1 MNLEELRRTM
11 PTLNGLSDQDAV
23 DVVHQ
28 VYYPTRDKAEIANK
42 LGVALPAPPPPPA
55 AGVMRTAGDVGVKLA
70 QGVVDLGSAAVGLS
84 SLATGGL
91 VGKGARAV
99 GFNPEG
105 ANEKLGEYLSDS
117 QRAADDK
124 VAKAE
129 GFIDTLGAALQNPR
143 AILGTVAQSA
153 PGMVA
158 GMGVQAGVARAIAAR
173 AALATTEGAAASA
186 AQLAAGKGAA
196 EATKAAL
203 ATTTGKIAATKAVD
217 AAGTRL
223 IALGAATEGA
233 QSAGQIADGA
243 QAKGRDYT
251 DYALPAL
258 AAGVGTAAISLGAGK
273 LMGDSATQIATGAQS
288 AGVKGSM
295 LKRAGKEALSEGVL
309 EEMPQSAQEQVF
321 TNIANGEQDITQGVG
336 NAAATGMLAGGAM
349 GAGLG
354 VMQRPAPPLPNTGP
368 LSQAANAG
376 QAAAA
381 AQANATAPQD
391 APAPAAVPAPED
403 PALSLE
409 QIDARMA
416 QLVAIGRGQLGG
428 RTQAPDGSMVKT
440 LAVQPRP
447 LTAEETAEFEAL
459 KQARTE
465 RTSIPADQQAEFQ
478 AALAAEQ
485 DEHNRKHQ
493 ATMQAAAAARSEAED
508 RQIAQLL
515 AQDEERTRAAEAAAQ
530 QKTLAA
536 ELAAQQ
542 AAIAES
548 DARVEQGRRERAIA
562 NRVALRDRIA
572 NDDSVARDQKTAAFR
587 AALAAD
593 GYTDT
598 LVTAEDRAWFKEATA
613 PLPSAPNELINA
625 VPERQAP
632 APVPKATNTRA
643 VDDAIAAGMR
653 LKTANG
659 KVLHKPGSSKV
670 FTLSTEQRAYYL
682 AAMASA
688 KAAETPQQITDSVSP
703 AVQAPVDGA
712 NSVTDAANA
721 TLALAAPGD
730 LEAPAPVT
738 AFDQAAHG
746 AATSPHNDLAEPSAA
761 QKEAGNYKLGK
772 ATIQGLPLSIE
783 NPVGSTRRG
792 VDEDGTPWE
801 TIMAHHYGYIRG
813 TKGADK
819 DHIDTFI
826 GPNQASDKVFVID
839 QVNPATGKFD
849 EHKVMLGFDT
859 ATEAQAAYKANY
871 ADNWQGGD
879 NITSTTVEGF
889 KDWLASG
896 KTTRPFAKAQERS
909 AAPTADDIAAR
920 ALLKATPEPAATALA
935 APVEPAPA
943 VPAPPTRQ
951 QLYRMTVKDMSD
963 AQLLQARDVLAD
975 SPRAPKIEKEIKA
988 RGLAAAP
995 AIEPHADV
1003 TNATV
1008 PEEGQPIPASDV
1020 PTDEDLTDPDPAPPT
1035 KPRTTKDGESSAP
1048 AQRVAPN
1055 LPDLK
1060 TYSTAEAKAEWDGAR
1075 AGKRGMFLG
1084 RIDQRDSDIV
1094 DKNWDEMA
1102 PAERDLIHH
1111 ALNEDFYSPA
1121 WFINTNGER
1130 IDRVA
1135 MPEVPVKSPETV
1147 EQEAG
1152 AQRWAQ
1158 TEPRERH
1165 FALLGAGVGAD
1176 ADQGQYVD
1184 WDKLGPDVRKRV
1196 AANFAANPLE
1206 RIERDKIAS
1215 RYAALLARDGV
1226 SDAPTDFHR
1235 KFADQLMA
1243 KDAYALKWVTNGM
1256 NDKAKKVFSEFTG
1269 VKLPKAQGTSWEA
1282 IKQWAGITP
1291 EQDAAHAAA
1300 VESANQAKRD
1310 EEDAAAAER
1319 AVESQRFRVSATDE
1333 AVISGKQAIDRQ
1345 IADGYDTI
1353 ANISKSAVPKYALV
1367 NNDLQRYYVLDKV
1380 GKKYA
1385 EVALK
1390 RLGQAAGTQA
1400 VDADQLA
1407 TPAQGAAWD
1416 AEHARELADAAAKGQ
1431 TVISDED
1438 AGHLF
1443 GTKTT
1448 ATAVEKPDDIADTDK
1463 QLTGQNNDST
1473 DSVDSPALNLEVV
1486 ASERPAG
1493 SEAVARGA
1501 APARAGNGRADDGG
1515 LREPRGHLEG
1525 ANDGEQDLGNAGRT
1539 TPVPDGPHDPLAGS
1553 DSRVPASDFQPPVG
1567 GLTREGSW
1575 YDTARRNVDLIEL
1588 ALRIEQEGRPATQQ
1602 EQAQLAKY
1610 VGFGAGEIRNKLFPV
1625 PGDMA
1630 KRQDPERLLW
1640 PQFVAEPRWRELAER
1655 MEALPRAWQKSVLQS
1670 SQYAH
1675 YTSEGIIRSVWS
1687 AVQRMGFTGGK
1698 VFEPGMGIGSFA
1710 MLMPGN
1716 VRTTSSY
1723 TGVEFDGP
1731 TATIAKLLSPE
1742 QNMLHDDFI
1751 KRKFPKDY
1759 FDVVIGNPPFSA
1771 TKVFADP
1778 DYEKNGFMLHDFFFA
1793 KSIDRVRPGGLL
1805 AFVTSKG
1812 TMDKQTDKA
1821 RNYLAERA
1829 DLLGAIRLPSTAFE
1843 ANAGTSVVTDVI
1855 FLRKRLPGEQPGG
1868 QPWAN
1873 VQTID
1878 TKDGP
1883 VVVNE
1888 YFAANPDMVLGQ
1900 QRISGFTDD
1909 AGRRI
1914 NSNGRGAAQY
1924 TVVSYDETPAQLDDK
1939 FAAAIERLPQHVY
1952 SVLEQSAGSVRRETA
1967 KVDFDP
1973 SIKRDGVVY
1982 IGNDGT
1988 VMRVESGVGRPLA
2001 ESTKLTAADT
2011 AWFKG
2016 YVGLRDLV
2024 QAARLAQTTDGNW
2037 EAALKQLNKAY
2048 DAFRKA
2054 HGPINDY
2061 RLQVRKST
2069 DEEGKVVE
2077 TTSKIYKNRRRY
2089 REDYDAAVL
2098 TQLETINE
2106 AGDIVKAPFLL
2117 DRTIGVPATREIKSI
2132 GDALAVSLDGLGRL
2146 DLDDIARR
2154 MGLSQQEA
2162 VDALGDQVFK
2172 TPAGAWQLA
2181 DEYLSG
2187 DVVAKLE
2194 EAEQAARV
2202 DASLRRNVVALTA
2215 AQPEKLGPS
2224 QISAKLGSAWISA
2237 EHINHFAK
2245 EIEAGAVTFD
2255 PTTETWQVDGGN
2267 LRSGRSAAAQY
2278 GTAKRS
2284 PSELLEAVLNSRPL
2298 KVTFVTEDKKTA
2310 TDVEATT
2317 AANEA
2322 AKKIKDKFRSWVWTD
2337 AERASELVESY
2348 NRRFNNIAPR
2358 RFDGSHLTLPGVS
2371 MRYALHSHQKNG
2383 IWRNIQVG
2391 DTYLA
2396 HAVGAGKTIEMI
2408 AAGMEQKR
2416 LGLINKPMYVVP
2428 NHMLE
2433 QFSNEFMELYPLANI
2448 MVADDENFSAERRK
2462 AFIASATLNKPDAVI
2477 ITHDAFQRI
2486 GVKEESVAPIRDAIL
2501 TDLEIELSETAN
2513 SNETRVRR
2521 SQLEQQIEAVTQR
2534 FDRIISAGGK
2544 DSTIKFEDI
2553 GVDYIF
2559 ADEAHV
2565 YRKLDFHTAQ
2575 QIKGIDP
2582 NGSKRAL
2589 DMYVKTRYLQQQ
2601 RPGRAMTFASGTP
2614 ITNTMGELY
2623 TIMRFFVPHE
2633 LDRAGISTFDS
2644 WARMF
2649 GEVAPALEPNA
2660 AGKYE
2665 LVERFA
2671 KFDNVPELMSRVR
2684 QFMDVLTSEH
2694 LGALVKRPDLAGGKP
2709 NLNVVEPTEQ
2719 LQDYMANVLG
2729 PRIEKSK
2736 RWKPSKEQ
2744 PSNPDPIVAIITDGR
2759 FAALDPRFFGA
2770 QLGEGEQS
2778 ILTTMAAKVVHTH
2791 HATADNIYL
2800 DKAGKPE
2807 PIKGSTQ
2814 MVFFNLG
2821 FGEQSQINR
2830 GFNSRAAFNKLL
2842 VDGGIPRAQ
2851 IAWFEDAN
2859 TDAKKEAIFKGMR
2872 SGQIRVLIGSAKKMG
2887 TGVNAQKRLIKL
2899 HYQDPPWFPSD
2910 VEQPHGR
2917 IIRQG
2922 NQNGEVGIE
2931 WYTTKGTYQST
2942 MWQMVA
2948 RKQRFIDQAFTG
2960 DKSMRS
2966 MDDLGE
2972 ASLFEQAAAVAS
2984 GDPRAMQLAGLKQ
2997 EVTRLERLQ
3006 AAHANEQIAVRS
3018 AINGAEWTVKSTTGT
3033 IATYDA
3039 AFKVLGERHYAFTD
3053 SDVMGETFDKLGEF
3067 GQAVKDAFNTTAAKS
3082 ASSHK
3087 VLQDVMVASL
3097 PGGVTLTM
3105 DSDLGADGKKTGD
3118 MDLNINIGDLSIAFT
3133 SLPRIEALVD
3143 ATGFARRIINTING
3157 VGSELKTARSKL
3169 TDAQTDLVRLRK
3181 KRGAPFEY
3189 QQELAEKYGDLQRLE
3204 EELRQEGVAASN
3216 AMRKQL
3222 DEAEAAAA
3230 ANATAEQAAPVE
3242 SSAED
3247 DAPGDDANYFRNDAE
3262 AFAPDRVEVGND
3274 NGGKP
3279 VPGDLPGLDLLQA
3292 MKDTEQLNRQLIKQ
3306 GMAPVR
3312 ALRAAPNA
3320 QYAMARQIGE
3330 ALGIKVHFVGQ
3341 NSEFEGVAHN
3351 GVAYLAEGMR
3361 NPELAIAGH
3370 EVLHVLEQMNPAAGK
3385 QLRERMRAYL
3395 KDGVV
3400 AHRQAREYAASG
3412 FQDVSI
3418 EKAEGEVLADI
3429 NGAMWLDPQFWR
3441 DLARADRSLFRT
3453 VAYKFME
3460 LASKAV
3466 NAMRSARFDV
3476 SQLVIDVA
3484 AVRAIM
3490 VDTWAQHAQRQGRGG
3505 AAPGAPAFSGN
3516 GDAQSSLA
3524 AARDASRQFAE
3535 AELQYGGRAAYDALK
3550 ADGGTFLSYPQWIMT
3565 KTANFKQFYG
3575 DWEAGNGQSD
3585 SGSIPGREQGSGDA
3599 RGLYSGADVAA
3610 GSSPTFPGQSGPI
3623 RAVGSDA
3630 ESSSIE
3636 PVVYYHGSRDD
3647 ITEFDLD
3654 HPGRK
3659 DNGWLGTGVYGTS
3672 DDFVAA
3678 SYASIKK
3685 GDQNPNIMP
3694 MFMAVKN
3701 PFVAT
3706 PQLKNRLRLASREKI
3721 NEFTADLAARGFDG
3735 VVLKFND
3742 GSQELVAFNP
3752 AAVKSAIG
3760 NNGGFDTGS
3769 ADLRYSRTNQTDSPE
3784 FKAWFGKS
3792 KMVASDGAPMV
3803 LYHATKSDFSA
3814 FDPSGVGAFGRGIYL
3829 SGMPSRLTQYWG
3841 GFGQLGERHGP
3852 NGGNIMPVYV
3862 KLENPAELQ
3871 QADAIV
3877 PTDKESRSK
3886 YTALQQ
3892 RLIRAGHDGMVSMLG
3907 GKVWEAVVFSPEQIK
3922 SAIGNNGDFDPSND
3936 DIRFSRAN
3944 LGETLANAANSVA
3957 AVRLPA
3963 GYLVGDL
3970 FNKSGKISWWHK
3982 TIGTMDNMARRHP
3995 LFAPVYEAVQS
4006 FLGDV
4011 SRFGVVAADKAPTLL
4026 PKLENVA
4033 DVIGKNR
4040 KKALTAA
4047 DTKAIGAPI
4056 FEGTLTWA
4064 RDAHGEPVKVA
4075 ELEAQAEQLSSAQK
4089 AQILINKGI
4098 IDDAQN
4104 RAWQAGP
4111 IDFYDNVIN
4120 KKFGET
4126 QLAAG
4131 VVWSN
4136 AELRSLFRL
4145 NDYQIGLYHEF
4156 RAALNKSLTNL
4167 TITEMVKL
4175 GGKDANGT
4183 LEQALAAPDLAAAAL
4198 LLRDHFVEL
4207 ARMHP
4212 QQADMHLDTA
4222 KQVMDLGDKGINLM
4236 ARGYA
4241 PLSRFGKYTVYVEQ
4255 GGEQVYFG
4263 MFETQYEASRMARQ
4277 MRADHPDAEVSHG
4290 TVSEDAFKLFAGVSP
4305 ETIELFGSMIGLD
4318 SQADAASTEVY
4329 QAYLKLA
4336 KNNRSAMKRMIQR
4349 KGIAG
4354 FSEDAGRV
4362 LAGFIYSNARLSAG
4376 NAHLG
4381 EMDEAIT
4388 AIPKQQGELTDA
4400 AVQLRESIRNPQPG
4414 NRLGGLMFAQ
4424 FLGGSVASAMV
4435 NLTQPLTMTLPFLS
4449 QYGGLAAAS
4458 KQITAAVRDAAKD
4471 STGEAHLDQAL
4482 QWATDEGIVA
4492 PQEIHFLQAQA
4503 AGKGALMAGD
4513 GTRAG
4518 DARAML
4524 NNTMSKVQLGWG
4536 KMFAMA
4542 EMANRRVTFI
4552 AAYRTAIA
4560 QNIPNPE
4567 KFAAATVSQTQGTYN
4582 SGNKPRWARNAI
4594 GGLLMTFK
4602 QYSIGYLE
4610 LLTRM
4615 ASAGEKGSKERAAG
4629 QRGALYMI
4637 AVLFLMA
4644 GADGLPFEQDIEDAI
4659 DGALQRMGYNFST
4672 KRAKQEFLTG
4682 VLGEGGAD
4690 FALKGISSVPG
4701 MPIDVAGRF
4710 GMGNLIPGTGML
4722 TKKDSYTQDLGEL
4735 AGPAGD
4741 VAKRAFSATGHA
4753 LGGDVGGA
4761 FLEFSP
4767 AAVRNAA
4774 KGIDMLDSG
4783 AYKDTRGYKVN
4794 DVSPME
4800 GVMKA
4805 IGFQPNST
4813 ANIQD
4818 AKGQALNMIGQNRMR
4833 SSEIQEHW
4841 AQGIASGKPEV
4852 VAEARAW
4859 RDDWNAKNPET
4870 PIRVDLPAIYRRVR
4884 GMRQDAVN
4892 RTQKTAPAALK
4903 ATVLSELSD
4912 LRN

>member
-1 MNLEELRRTM
+1 MRRR
-11 PTLNGLSDQDAV
+11 G
-23 DVVHQ
+23 
-28 VYYPTRDKAEIANK
+28 
-42 LGVALPAPPPPPA
+42 
-55 AGVMRTAGDVGVKLA
+55 
-70 QGVVDLGSAAVGLS
+70 
-84 SLATGGL
+84 
-91 VGKGARAV
+91 
-99 GFNPEG
+99 
-105 ANEKLGEYLSDS
+105 YLSDS

-129 GFIDTLGAALQNPR
+129 GFVDTLGAALQNPR

-203 ATTTGKIAATKAVD
+203 ATTTGKAAATKAVD

-288 AGVKGSM
+288 AGVKGSV

-309 EEMPQSAQEQVF
+309 EEMPQSAQEQIF
-321 TNIANGEQDITQGVG
+321 TNIANGEQDIAQGVG

-354 VMQRPAPPLPNTGP
+354 MIQRHAPPPLPNSGP

-391 APAPAAVPAPED
+391 APAPPAVPAPEV

-447 LTAEETAEFEAL
+447 LTAEETAEFETL
-459 KQARTE
+459 KQARIE

-508 RQIAQLL
+508 RQIAHLV

-536 ELAAQQ
+536 ELAAQE

-562 NRVALRDRIA
+562 NRLALRDRIA
-572 NDDSVARDQKTAAFR
+572 NDHAIARDQKTASFR

-613 PLPSAPNELINA
+613 PLPSAPNELIDA

-632 APVPKATNTRA
+632 PRMPKATNTRA

-682 AAMASA
+682 AAMARA
-688 KAAETPQQITDSVSP
+688 EAAETPQQTTDSVIP
-703 AVQAPVDGA
+703 AVQAQVDGA
-712 NSVTDAANA
+712 NSVPDAVNA
-721 TLALAAPGD
+721 TLALAAPND
-730 LEAPAPVT
+730 LAAPAPAPVT

-772 ATIQGLPLSIE
+772 STMQGLPLSIE

-839 QVNPATGKFD
+839 QVSPATGKFD

-871 ADNWQGGD
+871 ADDWRGGD
-879 NITSTTVEGF
+879 NITSTTMKGF

-920 ALLKATPEPAATALA
+920 ALLKATPEPAATAFA

-943 VPAPPTRQ
+943 VAAPLTRQ

-963 AQLLQARDVLAD
+963 TQLLQARDVLAD

-988 RGLAAAP
+988 RGLTAAP
-995 AIEPHADV
+995 AIEPQADA

-1020 PTDEDLTDPDPAPPT
+1020 PTDEDPTDPDPAPPT
-1035 KPRTTKDGESSAP
+1035 KPRTTKDGESAP
-1048 AQRVAPN
+1048 AQRAAPN

-1060 TYSTAEAKAEWDGAR
+1060 TYSAAEAKVEWDGAR

-1084 RIDQRDSDIV
+1084 RIDQRETDIV
-1094 DKNWDEMA
+1094 EKNWDEMA

-1135 MPEVPVKSPETV
+1135 MPEVPVKSAETV

-1269 VKLPKAQGTSWEA
+1269 VKLPKAQGASWEA
-1282 IKQWAGITP
+1282 IKQWGGITP

-1319 AVESQRFRVSATDE
+1319 AVESQRFRVSATD
-1333 AVISGKQAIDRQ
+1333 
-1345 IADGYDTI
+1345 
-1353 ANISKSAVPKYALV
+1353 
-1367 NNDLQRYYVLDKV
+1367 
-1380 GKKYA
+1380 
-1385 EVALK
+1385 
-1390 RLGQAAGTQA
+1390 
-1400 VDADQLA
+1400 
-1407 TPAQGAAWD
+1407 
-1416 AEHARELADAAAKGQ
+1416 
-1431 TVISDED
+1431 
-1438 AGHLF
+1438 
-1443 GTKTT
+1443 
-1448 ATAVEKPDDIADTDK
+1448 
-1463 QLTGQNNDST
+1463 
-1473 DSVDSPALNLEVV
+1473 
-1486 ASERPAG
+1486 
-1493 SEAVARGA
+1493 
-1501 APARAGNGRADDGG
+1501 
-1515 LREPRGHLEG
+1515 
-1525 ANDGEQDLGNAGRT
+1525 
-1539 TPVPDGPHDPLAGS
+1539 
-1553 DSRVPASDFQPPVG
+1553 
-1567 GLTREGSW
+1567 
-1575 YDTARRNVDLIEL
+1575 
-1588 ALRIEQEGRPATQQ
+1588 
-1602 EQAQLAKY
+1602 
-1610 VGFGAGEIRNKLFPV
+1610 
-1625 PGDMA
+1625 
-1630 KRQDPERLLW
+1630 
-1640 PQFVAEPRWRELAER
+1640 
-1655 MEALPRAWQKSVLQS
+1655 
-1670 SQYAH
+1670 
-1675 YTSEGIIRSVWS
+1675 
-1687 AVQRMGFTGGK
+1687 
-1698 VFEPGMGIGSFA
+1698 
-1710 MLMPGN
+1710 
-1716 VRTTSSY
+1716 
-1723 TGVEFDGP
+1723 
-1731 TATIAKLLSPE
+1731 
-1742 QNMLHDDFI
+1742 
-1751 KRKFPKDY
+1751 
-1759 FDVVIGNPPFSA
+1759 
-1771 TKVFADP
+1771 
-1778 DYEKNGFMLHDFFFA
+1778 
-1793 KSIDRVRPGGLL
+1793 
-1805 AFVTSKG
+1805 
-1812 TMDKQTDKA
+1812 
-1821 RNYLAERA
+1821 
-1829 DLLGAIRLPSTAFE
+1829 
-1843 ANAGTSVVTDVI
+1843 
-1855 FLRKRLPGEQPGG
+1855 
-1868 QPWAN
+1868 
-1873 VQTID
+1873 
-1878 TKDGP
+1878 
-1883 VVVNE
+1883 
-1888 YFAANPDMVLGQ
+1888 
-1900 QRISGFTDD
+1900 
-1909 AGRRI
+1909 
-1914 NSNGRGAAQY
+1914 
-1924 TVVSYDETPAQLDDK
+1924 
-1939 FAAAIERLPQHVY
+1939 
-1952 SVLEQSAGSVRRETA
+1952 
-1967 KVDFDP
+1967 
-1973 SIKRDGVVY
+1973 
-1982 IGNDGT
+1982 GT
-1988 VMRVESGVGRPLA
+1988 V
-2001 ESTKLTAADT
+2001 
-2011 AWFKG
+2011 
-2016 YVGLRDLV
+2016 
-2024 QAARLAQTTDGNW
+2024 
-2037 EAALKQLNKAY
+2037 
-2048 DAFRKA
+2048 
-2054 HGPINDY
+2054 
-2061 RLQVRKST
+2061 
-2069 DEEGKVVE
+2069 
-2077 TTSKIYKNRRRY
+2077 
-2089 REDYDAAVL
+2089 
-2098 TQLETINE
+2098 
-2106 AGDIVKAPFLL
+2106 
-2117 DRTIGVPATREIKSI
+2117 
-2132 GDALAVSLDGLGRL
+2132 
-2146 DLDDIARR
+2146 
-2154 MGLSQQEA
+2154 
-2162 VDALGDQVFK
+2162 
-2172 TPAGAWQLA
+2172 
-2181 DEYLSG
+2181 
-2187 DVVAKLE
+2187 
-2194 EAEQAARV
+2194 
-2202 DASLRRNVVALTA
+2202 
-2215 AQPEKLGPS
+2215 
-2224 QISAKLGSAWISA
+2224 
-2237 EHINHFAK
+2237 
-2245 EIEAGAVTFD
+2245 
-2255 PTTETWQVDGGN
+2255 
-2267 LRSGRSAAAQY
+2267 
-2278 GTAKRS
+2278 
-2284 PSELLEAVLNSRPL
+2284 SRPL

-2348 NRRFNNIAPR
+2348 
-2358 RFDGSHLTLPGVS
+2358 
-2371 MRYALHSHQKNG
+2371 
-2383 IWRNIQVG
+2383 
-2391 DTYLA
+2391 
-2396 HAVGAGKTIEMI
+2396 
-2408 AAGMEQKR
+2408 
-2416 LGLINKPMYVVP
+2416 
-2428 NHMLE
+2428 
-2433 QFSNEFMELYPLANI
+2433 
-2448 MVADDENFSAERRK
+2448 
-2462 AFIASATLNKPDAVI
+2462 
-2477 ITHDAFQRI
+2477 
-2486 GVKEESVAPIRDAIL
+2486 
-2501 TDLEIELSETAN
+2501 
-2513 SNETRVRR
+2513 
-2521 SQLEQQIEAVTQR
+2521 
-2534 FDRIISAGGK
+2534 
-2544 DSTIKFEDI
+2544 
-2553 GVDYIF
+2553 
-2559 ADEAHV
+2559 
-2565 YRKLDFHTAQ
+2565 
-2575 QIKGIDP
+2575 
-2582 NGSKRAL
+2582 
-2589 DMYVKTRYLQQQ
+2589 
-2601 RPGRAMTFASGTP
+2601 
-2614 ITNTMGELY
+2614 
-2623 TIMRFFVPHE
+2623 
-2633 LDRAGISTFDS
+2633 
-2644 WARMF
+2644 
-2649 GEVAPALEPNA
+2649 
-2660 AGKYE
+2660 
-2665 LVERFA
+2665 
-2671 KFDNVPELMSRVR
+2671 
-2684 QFMDVLTSEH
+2684 
-2694 LGALVKRPDLAGGKP
+2694 
-2709 NLNVVEPTEQ
+2709 
-2719 LQDYMANVLG
+2719 
-2729 PRIEKSK
+2729 
-2736 RWKPSKEQ
+2736 
-2744 PSNPDPIVAIITDGR
+2744 
-2759 FAALDPRFFGA
+2759 
-2770 QLGEGEQS
+2770 
-2778 ILTTMAAKVVHTH
+2778 
-2791 HATADNIYL
+2791 
-2800 DKAGKPE
+2800 
-2807 PIKGSTQ
+2807 
-2814 MVFFNLG
+2814 
-2821 FGEQSQINR
+2821 
-2830 GFNSRAAFNKLL
+2830 
-2842 VDGGIPRAQ
+2842 
-2851 IAWFEDAN
+2851 
-2859 TDAKKEAIFKGMR
+2859 
-2872 SGQIRVLIGSAKKMG
+2872 
-2887 TGVNAQKRLIKL
+2887 
-2899 HYQDPPWFPSD
+2899 
-2910 VEQPHGR
+2910 
-2917 IIRQG
+2917 
-2922 NQNGEVGIE
+2922 
-2931 WYTTKGTYQST
+2931 
-2942 MWQMVA
+2942 
-2948 RKQRFIDQAFTG
+2948 
-2960 DKSMRS
+2960 
-2966 MDDLGE
+2966 
-2972 ASLFEQAAAVAS
+2972 
-2984 GDPRAMQLAGLKQ
+2984 
-2997 EVTRLERLQ
+2997 
-3006 AAHANEQIAVRS
+3006 
-3018 AINGAEWTVKSTTGT
+3018 
-3033 IATYDA
+3033 
-3039 AFKVLGERHYAFTD
+3039 
-3053 SDVMGETFDKLGEF
+3053 
-3067 GQAVKDAFNTTAAKS
+3067 
-3082 ASSHK
+3082 
-3087 VLQDVMVASL
+3087 
-3097 PGGVTLTM
+3097 
-3105 DSDLGADGKKTGD
+3105 
-3118 MDLNINIGDLSIAFT
+3118 
-3133 SLPRIEALVD
+3133 
-3143 ATGFARRIINTING
+3143 
-3157 VGSELKTARSKL
+3157 
-3169 TDAQTDLVRLRK
+3169 
-3181 KRGAPFEY
+3181 
-3189 QQELAEKYGDLQRLE
+3189 
-3204 EELRQEGVAASN
+3204 
-3216 AMRKQL
+3216 
-3222 DEAEAAAA
+3222 
-3230 ANATAEQAAPVE
+3230 
-3242 SSAED
+3242 
-3247 DAPGDDANYFRNDAE
+3247 
-3262 AFAPDRVEVGND
+3262 
-3274 NGGKP
+3274 
-3279 VPGDLPGLDLLQA
+3279 
-3292 MKDTEQLNRQLIKQ
+3292 
-3306 GMAPVR
+3306 
-3312 ALRAAPNA
+3312 
-3320 QYAMARQIGE
+3320 
-3330 ALGIKVHFVGQ
+3330 
-3341 NSEFEGVAHN
+3341 
-3351 GVAYLAEGMR
+3351 
-3361 NPELAIAGH
+3361 
-3370 EVLHVLEQMNPAAGK
+3370 
-3385 QLRERMRAYL
+3385 
-3395 KDGVV
+3395 
-3400 AHRQAREYAASG
+3400 
-3412 FQDVSI
+3412 
-3418 EKAEGEVLADI
+3418 I

-3441 DLARADRSLFRT
+3441 DLARADRSLFRK

-3476 SQLVIDVA
+3476 AQLVTDVA

-3490 VDTWAQHAQRQGRGG
+3490 VDTWAQHAQRQGRDG
-3505 AAPGAPAFSGN
+3505 AAPGAPAFSGI

-3630 ESSSIE
+3630 ESSSVE

-3841 GFGQLGERHGP
+3841 GFGKLGERHGP

-3877 PTDKESRSK
+3877 PTDKESRNK
-3886 YTALQQ
+3886 FTALQQ
-3892 RLIRAGHDGMVSMLG
+3892 RMIRAGHDGMVSMLG

-3944 LGETLANAANSVA
+3944 LGETLANAANSMA

-3982 TIGTMDNMARRHP
+3982 TIGTMENMARRHP

-4075 ELEAQAEQLSSAQK
+4075 DLEAQAEQLSSAQK

-4104 RAWQAGP
+4104 RAWQASP
-4111 IDFYDNVIN
+4111 LDFYDNVIN

-4131 VVWSN
+4131 VVWSD
-4136 AELRSLFRL
+4136 AELRSLFQL

-4156 RAALNKSLTNL
+4156 RAALDKSLTNL

-4277 MRADHPDAEVSHG
+4277 MRTDHPDAEVSHG

-4458 KQITAAVRDAAKD
+4458 KQITAAVRDAGKD

-4659 DGALQRMGYNFST
+4659 DGALQRLGYNFST

-4690 FALKGISSVPG
+4690 FALKGISSMPG

-4741 VAKRAFSATGHA
+4741 VAKRAFSATGRA

-4774 KGIDMLDSG
+4774 KGIDMLASG

-4800 GVMKA
+4800 GVMKT

-4870 PIRVDLPAIYRRVR
+4870 PIRVNLPAIYRRVR
-4884 GMRQDAVN
+4884 SMRQDAVN

-4903 ATVLSELSD
+4903 ATVRGELSD
-4912 LRN
+4912 LRG